1 MGCERPVG
9 LGGRSLARDAAI
21 LAAFFPV
28 FERGGDLAPGT
39 ASEDFRTVV
48 DEGRGLFGQV
58 HDRAHGVA
66 RGHLRGKQIND
77 WRKSAAT
84 LCSAVAASDPEWF
97 CHYWDEVAGRGL
109 KVPKPVLQIIKS
121 SGVDVEIDADDD
133 GNETTEIDEFV
144 LDSSMPEPPVAPKV
158 PKAEVPKAEVPKAE
172 VPKAE
177 VPKAEVPK
185 AEVPKAEV
193 PKAEVPKAEVPKAEV
208 PKAEV
213 PPPVVIPRPEIP
225 VAVDLPKAESLKAEG
240 PKLSAPPTALPAP
253 KTVEPP
259 KAVEPIEPPKAVEP
273 PKAIEPIEP
282 PKPVEPP
289 KAVEPA
295 PMIEEPTAQAPS
307 PVEAPRGLTLIYG
320 TAVGWVETKTL
331 EVVEG
336 TFELDA
342 LGVTFTPGLDDSE
355 YGPSVRYPWSSFLGV
370 QVIATGPEDPLLT
383 PHARVLDDIG
393 VGIPEEM
400 IVAFAELEPSDDRLL
415 AIIPSSSS
423 TVRKWLQRLDDAHV
437 KMQTAADPLPDC
449 LHRTTPRLSK
459 RGGPVRQA

>member
-28 FERGGDLAPGT
+28 FERGGDLAPDT
-39 ASEDFRTVV
+39 SSEDFRAVV

-84 LCSAVAASDPEWF
+84 LCVAVAATDPEWF
-97 CHYWDEVAGRGL
+97 SHYWDEVAERGL

-121 SGVDVEIDADDD
+121 SGDDIDIDADDD
-133 GNETTEIDEFV
+133 ADETTEIDEFV
-144 LDSSMPEPPVAPKV
+144 LDSSKAEAPV

-208 PKAEV
+208 PLPLVEL
-213 PPPVVIPRPEIP
+213 PRPEIP
-225 VAVDLPKAESLKAEG
+225 VAVDLPKGE
-240 PKLSAPPTALPAP
+240 PV
-253 KTVEPP
+253 KTEAP
-259 KAVEPIEPPKAVEP
+259 KAVETPKAAEPTKAAEPPPEIEGSKAVAP
-273 PKAIEPIEP
+273 R
-282 PKPVEPP
+282 PVEVP
-289 KAVEPA
+289 K
-295 PMIEEPTAQAPS
+295 
-307 PVEAPRGLTLIYG
+307 GLTLIYG

-331 EVVEG
+331 EVFEG
-336 TFELDA
+336 SFALDA
-342 LGVTFTPGLDDSE
+342 LGVTFTAGLDDSE
-355 YGPSVRYPWSSFLGV
+355 HGPSVRYPWSSFLGV

-383 PHARVLDDIG
+383 PHARVLDDTG

-423 TVRKWLQRLDDAHV
+423 TVRKWLQRLEDAHV
-437 KMQTAADPLPDC
+437 KIQAAADPLPDC